1 VLLARALF
9 LKARVSIGRF
19 HLPRR
24 RGIWDR
30 EYDKNNVS
38 LRNELPS
45 AGIVRVPQRQTQLR
59 LHSWRS
65 AASVY
70 LGMPARTHAVRSES
84 YRVRVRNEHHVAPRQ
99 YRRRFLPPIAAA
111 TLRPIATAPW
121 NSPGGAFPLSPTL
134 CRLSYRRLSLSLSL
148 SLSPDRSR
156 TRESARYRT
165 LDARRNRRERRDG
178 KRRDRVLV
186 KRNDTG
192 TARTSTCTS
201 KCHALSA
208 THTRVRAGNGERVA
222 KIRPAL

>member
-1 VLLARALF
+1 
-9 LKARVSIGRF
+9 VSIGRF

-121 NSPGGAFPLSPTL
+121 NSPGGAFPLSRTFAG
-134 CRLSYRRLSLSLSL
+134 SLIVGSLSL

-165 LDARRNRRERRDG
+165 QDG
-178 KRRDRVLV
+178 IGGSGGVASGEIECSLNGMTPKR
-186 KRNDTG
+186 
-192 TARTSTCTS
+192 
-201 KCHALSA
+201 
-208 THTRVRAGNGERVA
+208 RVRARANVTHYPRRTRGEWRKSSKDTASAVKAALNVA
-222 KIRPAL
+222 RRFVVTLQR